1 MKTKHS
7 LAIVT
12 LIASSILLL
21 ASCSFGDNVRGW
33 FENSEEE
40 TSIHPKKG
48 QAGHYY
54 LVGDSTFTGNQS
66 TAWKVQGGFESTKDE
81 NGTDLAQFL
90 NVKVKNGSAV
100 KIMKFVDGENDVW
113 YGNLGANYDFAS
125 VTSSNITFTNEGT
138 YNFFLNSQSVVYLT
152 AVGA

>member
-1 MKTKHS
+1 MKTNKS
-7 LAIVT
+7 LLIGLLALSAIG
-12 LIASSILLL
+12 L
-21 ASCSFGDNVRGW
+21 ASCSFGDDVRGW
-33 FENSEEE
+33 FEKSEEE
-40 TSIHPKKG
+40 SIVHPTRG
-48 QAGHYY
+48 QAGHFY

-81 NGTDLAQFL
+81 TGTDLAQFL
-90 NVKVKNGSAV
+90 NVKVKDGSAV

-125 VTSSNITFTNEGT
+125 VTSGNITFSREGT